1 MIAAVLVTHNSERW
15 LRATLESIASQ
26 TRKPDSIIV
35 IDDNSTDGTKAIL
48 ADFGI
53 TPIPASTTSTDVTT
67 RIAQN
72 FQQGIREAKDADI
85 VVLGDHDDIW
95 HPTRVDRQAYLLGAR
110 NSDSDG
116 DVKGV
121 NTNPSTST
129 SVLMVA
135 SDGTLVDENG
145 AATGGTLRTTFPV
158 AADWNDL
165 PANEQLAYALKH
177 SLATGGASA
186 IRPSYFAGQEIPEGW
201 LHDRWWSLLATV
213 RLGMLIDSESV
224 IDYRVQG
231 SQQVGLDTGTQAMG
245 SAKKAT
251 SRAANFKVSVRKA
264 KDLSTTLRAQCATPA
279 LWEQLSKARLLRHS
293 L

>member
-1 MIAAVLVTHNSERW
+1 VITAVLVTHNSERW
-15 LRATLESIASQ
+15 LRATLESIANQ

-35 IDDNSTDGTKAIL
+35 IDDNSTDATQSIL
-48 ADFGI
+48 AEFAI
-53 TPIPASTTSTDVTT
+53 APISATTTASDVTT

-95 HPTRVDRQAYLLGAR
+95 HPTRIERQAALLEAD
-110 NSDSDG
+110 DSI
-116 DVKGV
+116 
-121 NTNPSTST
+121 
-129 SVLMVA
+129 LMVA

-145 AATGGTLRTTFPV
+145 ATTGGTLRTTFPV
-158 AADWNDL
+158 AANWNDL

-186 IRPSYFAGQEIPEGW
+186 LKPAYFADQEIPEGW

-213 RLGMLIDSESV
+213 RLGMLIDLEPV

-231 SQQVGLDTGTQAMG
+231 DQQVGLDTGTQAMN
-245 SAKKAT
+245 SAQKAK
-251 SRAANFKVSVRKA
+251 SRAANLKTSVRKA
-264 KDLSTTLRAQCATPA
+264 KNLSTILRAQCATPSLHAELTRSKLLKAA
-279 LWEQLSKARLLRHS
+279 LS
-293 L
+293 

>member
-1 MIAAVLVTHNSERW
+1 VIAAVLVTHNSERW
-15 LRATLESIASQ
+15 LKATLDSIANQ
-26 TRKPDSIIV
+26 TRKPDRIIV
-35 IDDNSTDGTKAIL
+35 IDDNSTDGTERIL
-48 ADFGI
+48 SDHGI
-53 TPIPASTTSTDVTT
+53 TPIKATTTATETIT

-85 VVLGDHDDIW
+85 VVLGDHDDVW
-95 HPTRVDRQAYLLGAR
+95 HPTRVERQAALLEPMNDESKGTQK
-110 NSDSDG
+110 NS
-116 DVKGV
+116 
-121 NTNPSTST
+121 PL
-129 SVLMVA
+129 LMVA

-145 AATGGTLRTTFPV
+145 TATGGTLRTTFPV
-158 AADWNDL
+158 AANWNEL

-186 IRPSYFAGQEIPEGW
+186 IKPGYFAEQEIPEGW

-213 RLGMLIDSESV
+213 RLGMFIDSESV

-245 SAKKAT
+245 SAQKAT
-251 SRAANFKVSVRKA
+251 SRAANLKVSMRKA
-264 KDLSTTLRAQCATPA
+264 KDLSTILRAQCSTPA
-279 LWEQLSKARLLRHS
+279 LWKQLSKASLLRAS

>member
-1 MIAAVLVTHNSERW
+1 MITAVLVTHNSERW
-15 LRATLESIASQ
+15 LRATLESIANQ
-26 TRKPDSIIV
+26 TRKPESIIV

-48 ADFGI
+48 AEFAI
-53 TPIPASTTSTDVTT
+53 TPIAAITNAADVTT

-95 HPTRVDRQAYLLGAR
+95 HPTRIERQAALLEAD
-110 NSDSDG
+110 DSI
-116 DVKGV
+116 
-121 NTNPSTST
+121 
-129 SVLMVA
+129 LMVA

-145 AATGGTLRTTFPV
+145 ATTGGTLRTTFPV
-158 AADWNDL
+158 AANWNDL

-186 IRPSYFAGQEIPEGW
+186 IRPDYFAQQEIPEGW

-213 RLGMLIDSESV
+213 RLGMLIDSEPV

-231 SQQVGLDTGTQAMG
+231 DQQVGLDTGTQAMD
-245 SAKKAT
+245 SAQKAK
-251 SRAANFKVSVRKA
+251 SRAANLKTSVRKA

-279 LWEQLSKARLLRHS
+279 LWKQLSKASLLRHS

>member
-1 MIAAVLVTHNSERW
+1 MIAAVLVTHNSVRW
-15 LRATLESIASQ
+15 LRDTLESIANQ

-35 IDDNSTDGTKAIL
+35 IDDNSTDATKSIFAE
-48 ADFGI
+48 FGI
-53 TPIPASTTSTDVTT
+53 TPIAATTTAEDVTT

-72 FQQGIREAKDADI
+72 FQQGVRVALNADI

-95 HPTRVDRQAYLLGAR
+95 HPTRVERQAALLEAD
-110 NSDSDG
+110 DSI
-116 DVKGV
+116 
-121 NTNPSTST
+121 
-129 SVLMVA
+129 LMVA

-145 AATGGTLRTTFPV
+145 TATGGTLRATFPV
-158 AADWNDL
+158 AANWNEL
-165 PANEQLAYALKH
+165 PANEQLAFALKH

-186 IRPSYFAGQEIPEGW
+186 IRPEYFAEQEIPEGW

-213 RLGMLIDSESV
+213 RLGMLIDTESV

-231 SQQVGLDTGTQAMG
+231 DQQVGLDMGTQAMG
-245 SAKKAT
+245 SAQKAK
-251 SRAANFKVSVRKA
+251 SRAANLKTSIGKA

-279 LWEQLSKARLLRHS
+279 LWKQLSKARLLRHS

>member
-15 LRATLESIASQ
+15 LRATLESIANQ
-26 TRKPDSIIV
+26 TRKPDSTIV

-53 TPIPASTTSTDVTT
+53 TPIAATTTATAVTT

-72 FQQGIREAKDADI
+72 FQQGVREARDADI

-95 HPTRVDRQAYLLGAR
+95 HPTRVERQAALLQQGNGER
-110 NSDSDG
+110 
-116 DVKGV
+116 KG
-121 NTNPSTST
+121 TST
-129 SVLMVA
+129 SAQLLMVA

-145 AATGGTLRTTFPV
+145 AATSGTLRTTFPV
-158 AADWNDL
+158 AANWNEL

-186 IRPSYFAGQEIPEGW
+186 IKPAYFAEQEIPEGW

-213 RLGMLIDSESV
+213 RLGMLIDSEPV

-231 SQQVGLDTGTQAMG
+231 SQQVGLGTGTQAMG
-245 SAKKAT
+245 SAQKVT
-251 SRAANFKVSVRKA
+251 SRAANFKVSMRKA
-264 KDLSTTLRAQCATPA
+264 KDLSTTLRGQCATPA
-279 LWEQLSKARLLRHS
+279 LWKQLSKSSLLRHS

>member
-15 LRATLESIASQ
+15 LRATLESITNQS
-26 TRKPDSIIV
+26 RKPDSIIV

-48 ADFGI
+48 AEFGI
-53 TPIPASTTSTDVTT
+53 TPIAATTTATDVTT

-72 FQQGIREAKDADI
+72 FQQGVRAARDADI

-95 HPTRVDRQAYLLGAR
+95 HPTRVERQAALLAPIDA
-110 NSDSDG
+110 S
-116 DVKGV
+116 
-121 NTNPSTST
+121 STQADASL
-129 SVLMVA
+129 LMVA

-145 AATGGTLRTTFPV
+145 TAIGGTLRTTFPV
-158 AADWNDL
+158 AANWNDL

-186 IRPSYFAGQEIPEGW
+186 IRPGYFAEQEIPEGW

-213 RLGMLIDSESV
+213 RLGMLIDSEPV

-231 SQQVGLDTGTQAMG
+231 NQQVGLDTGTQAMG
-245 SAKKAT
+245 SAQKAT
-251 SRAANFKVSVRKA
+251 SRAANLKVSMRKA
-264 KDLSTTLRAQCATPA
+264 KDLSTILRAQCATPA
-279 LWEQLSKARLLRHS
+279 LWKQLSTSSLLRHS

>member
-15 LRATLESIASQ
+15 LRATLESIANQ

-48 ADFGI
+48 AEFGI
-53 TPIPASTTSTDVTT
+53 TPISATTTATDVTT

-72 FQQGIREAKDADI
+72 FQQGIRAARDADV
-85 VVLGDHDDIW
+85 VVLGDHDDVW
-95 HPTRVDRQAYLLGAR
+95 HPTRVERQAALLEPMNDESKGTQT
-110 NSDSDG
+110 NS
-116 DVKGV
+116 
-121 NTNPSTST
+121 PL
-129 SVLMVA
+129 LMVA

-145 AATGGTLRTTFPV
+145 TATGGTLRTTFPV
-158 AADWNDL
+158 AANWNEL
-165 PANEQLAYALKH
+165 PANEQLAFALKH

-186 IRPSYFAGQEIPEGW
+186 IRPGYFAEQEIPESW

-245 SAKKAT
+245 SAQKAT
-251 SRAANFKVSVRKA
+251 SRAANLKVSMRKA

-279 LWEQLSKARLLRHS
+279 LWKQLSKASLLRAS

>member
-15 LRATLESIASQ
+15 LRATLESIANQ

-48 ADFGI
+48 AEFGI
-53 TPIPASTTSTDVTT
+53 TPIAATTTSTDVTT

-72 FQQGIREAKDADI
+72 FQQGIRAARDADV

-95 HPTRVDRQAYLLGAR
+95 HPTRVERQAALLAPIDA
-110 NSDSDG
+110 S
-116 DVKGV
+116 
-121 NTNPSTST
+121 STQADASL
-129 SVLMVA
+129 VMVA

-145 AATGGTLRTTFPV
+145 AATGGTLRSAFPV
-158 AADWNDL
+158 AANWNDL

-186 IRPSYFAGQEIPEGW
+186 LKPGYFAEQEIPEGW

-213 RLGMLIDSESV
+213 RLGMLIDTESV

-245 SAKKAT
+245 SAQKAT
-251 SRAANFKVSVRKA
+251 SRAANLKVSMRKA
-264 KDLSTTLRAQCATPA
+264 KDLSTTLRGQCATPSLHAQLTRSKLLKAA
-279 LWEQLSKARLLRHS
+279 LS
-293 L
+293 

>member
-1 MIAAVLVTHNSERW
+1 VIASVLVTHNSERW
-15 LRATLESIASQ
+15 LRATLESIANQ

-35 IDDNSTDGTKAIL
+35 IDDNSTDGTTTIL
-48 ADFGI
+48 TEFGI
-53 TPIPASTTSTDVTT
+53 TPIAATTTSTDVIT

-72 FQQGIREAKDADI
+72 FQQGVRAARDADV

-95 HPTRVDRQAYLLGAR
+95 HPTRVERQASLLESMNDQ
-110 NSDSDG
+110 NSGTHANSQL
-116 DVKGV
+116 
-121 NTNPSTST
+121 
-129 SVLMVA
+129 LMVA

-145 AATGGTLRTTFPV
+145 AATGGTLRSTFPV
-158 AADWNDL
+158 AANWNDL
-165 PANEQLAYALKH
+165 PANEQLAYALRH

-186 IRPSYFAGQEIPEGW
+186 IRPGYFVEQEIPEGW

-213 RLGMLIDSESV
+213 RLGMLIDAESV

-245 SAKKAT
+245 SAQKAT
-251 SRAANFKVSVRKA
+251 SRAANLKLSMRKL
-264 KDLSTTLRAQCATPA
+264 KDLSSTLRAQCSTPA
-279 LWEQLSKARLLRHS
+279 LWKQLSTSSLLRHS

>member
-15 LRATLESIASQ
+15 IKATLDSIENQ
-26 TRKPDSIIV
+26 TRKPDHIIV
-35 IDDNSTDGTKAIL
+35 IDDNSTDGTERIL
-48 ADFGI
+48 SDHGI
-53 TPIPASTTSTDVTT
+53 TPIKATTTATETVT

-95 HPTRVDRQAYLLGAR
+95 HPTRVERQVALLEG
-110 NSDSDG
+110 S
-116 DVKGV
+116 
-121 NTNPSTST
+121 NTNASTSI
-129 SVLMVA
+129 LMVA
-135 SDGTLVDENG
+135 SDGTLVNETG
-145 AATGGTLRTTFPV
+145 TPIGGTLRATFPV
-158 AADWNDL
+158 AANWNELQADQ
-165 PANEQLAYALKH
+165 QLKYALKH

-186 IRPSYFAGQEIPEGW
+186 IKPHYFAEQEIPEGW

-231 SQQVGLDTGTQAMG
+231 GQQVGLDTGTQAMG
-245 SAKKAT
+245 STEKAK
-251 SRAANFKVSVRKA
+251 SRATNLKSSMRKA

-279 LWEQLSKARLLRHS
+279 LWKQLNKAS
-293 L
+293 LIRASL

>member
-1 MIAAVLVTHNSERW
+1 MIASVLVTHNSERW
-15 LRATLESIASQ
+15 LRATLESIADQ

-48 ADFGI
+48 TDFGI
-53 TPIPASTTSTDVTT
+53 APIPATTTATDVTT

-72 FQQGIREAKDADI
+72 FQQGIRAARDADV

-95 HPTRVDRQAYLLGAR
+95 HPTRVERQAALLAPIDIS
-110 NSDSDG
+110 NTQ
-116 DVKGV
+116 
-121 NTNPSTST
+121 TNPPL
-129 SVLMVA
+129 LMVA
-135 SDGTLVDENG
+135 SDGTLVDEIGN
-145 AATGGTLRTTFPV
+145 ATGGTLRSTFPV
-158 AADWNDL
+158 AANWNDL
-165 PANEQLAYALKH
+165 PSNEQLAYALKH

-186 IRPSYFAGQEIPEGW
+186 IRPGYFAEQEIPEGW

-213 RLGMLIDSESV
+213 RLGMLIDTESV

-245 SAKKAT
+245 SAQKAT
-251 SRAANFKVSVRKA
+251 SRAANLKVSLRKA
-264 KDLSTTLRAQCATPA
+264 KDLSTTLRAQCSTPA
-279 LWEQLSKARLLRHS
+279 LWKQLSKASLLRAS